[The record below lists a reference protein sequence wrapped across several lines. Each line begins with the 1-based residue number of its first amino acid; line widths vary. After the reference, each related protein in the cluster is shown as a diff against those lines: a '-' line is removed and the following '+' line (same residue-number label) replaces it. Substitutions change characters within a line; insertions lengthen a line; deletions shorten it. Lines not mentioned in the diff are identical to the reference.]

1 MFFTDMCIKIG
12 LVDTNGE
19 RVMTSLTLLRYL
31 KTNSRMSLALKT
43 CFVHEYYTTIDKQF
57 VDISSKIWV

>member
-1 MFFTDMCIKIG
+1 MCIKIG
-12 LVDTNGE
+12 LVDTNGK

-57 VDISSKIWV
+57 VDTSSKIWV